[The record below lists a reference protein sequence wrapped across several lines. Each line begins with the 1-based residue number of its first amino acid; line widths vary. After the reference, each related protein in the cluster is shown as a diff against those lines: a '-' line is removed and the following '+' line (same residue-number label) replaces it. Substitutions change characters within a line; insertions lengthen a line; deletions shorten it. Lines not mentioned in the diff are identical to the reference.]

1 MMTRYE
7 ISCGDCDGS
16 QIAVMSHSDAGE
28 YVKYDDVR
36 KKLEMFDEML
46 FALRETRNAMQ
57 IAGSVNTCNRLDAI
71 ITRAR
76 ALQEASK

>member
-46 FALRETRNAMQ
+46 DALKCTRKAMQ
-57 IAGSVNTCNRLDAI
+57 IAGSVHTCNKLDSL

-76 ALQEASK
+76 ALQEAAK